1 MKELDITTDRY
12 KNNKNNFTP
21 LKNFDI
27 KNWIFNSNVNNEDF
41 FIDTIKIGMNIRK
54 TIVNE
59 INNTGFFKTI
69 ILNNAFSLTVKKD
82 YFDIYIKLLII
93 VMNMKSKYDEI
104 NLEIDNNYNNVHE
117 NSLEYA
123 MEHNLYEFV
132 NLLLRKGFR
141 NNYREFNK
149 AVVYK

>member
-1 MKELDITTDRY
+1 MFL
-12 KNNKNNFTP
+12 
-21 LKNFDI
+21 I
-27 KNWIFNSNVNNEDF
+27 K
-41 FIDTIKIGMNIRK
+41 
-54 TIVNE
+54 
-59 INNTGFFKTI
+59 
-69 ILNNAFSLTVKKD
+69 
-82 YFDIYIKLLII
+82 
-93 VMNMKSKYDEI
+93 EI